1 MRPSI
6 RSSVVLRRVDKTSAL
21 GVMLWLILAVPVV
34 QAQPSWR
41 VVKKYVQPDVEIVH
55 ETREALVLRHPDW
68 PDTTLVLT
76 TEQREDSDIYEVLAR
91 RRGGNPYRTW
101 KATEAFWNDPKRP
114 KQTWGRYFR
123 ADFLRL
129 IRPPHSGKPRKANP

>member
-21 GVMLWLILAVPVV
+21 GVMLWLILAVPMV

-41 VVKKYVQPDVEIVH
+41 VMKKYVQPDVEIVR
-55 ETREALVLRHPDW
+55 ETHEALVLRHPDW

-123 ADFLRL
+123 AEFLRL

>member
-1 MRPSI
+1 
-6 RSSVVLRRVDKTSAL
+6 
-21 GVMLWLILAVPVV
+21 MLWLILAVPVV

-41 VVKKYVQPDVEIVH
+41 VVKKYVQPDVEIVR

-76 TEQREDSDIYEVLAR
+76 TEQRQDSDIYEVLAR

-101 KATEAFWNDPKRP
+101 KATEAFWNDPQRP

-123 ADFLRL
+123 AEFLRL
-129 IRPPHSGKPRKANP
+129 IRPPRSGQPRQTNP

>member
-1 MRPSI
+1 MRWFI
-6 RSSVVLRRVDKTSAL
+6 RSSVVLLRVDKTSAL
-21 GVMLWLILAVPVV
+21 GVVLGLMLAVPVV
-34 QAQPSWR
+34 QSQPSWR
-41 VVKKYVQPDVEIVH
+41 VVKKYVQPDVKIVH

-68 PDTTLVLT
+68 PDTLVLT
-76 TEQREDSDIYEVLAR
+76 TEQREESDIYEVLAR

-129 IRPPHSGKPRKANP
+129 IRPPHSGKPRTTTL